1 MICPR
6 PTTSFSLEHE
16 ICYMIFLFK
25 AEKFKRKK
33 VDTIVSFEKLSE
45 KKGRLEEQEVTSYLS
60 NNLHVIFV
68 I

>member
-6 PTTSFSLEHE
+6 PTTSFSLEYK
-16 ICYMIFLFK
+16 ISYMIFLFK

-33 VDTIVSFEKLSE
+33 VATIVSFEKLSE

-60 NNLHVIFV
+60 KNLHVIFV

>member
-1 MICPR
+1 
-6 PTTSFSLEHE
+6 
-16 ICYMIFLFK
+16 MIFLFK

-33 VDTIVSFEKLSE
+33 VATIVSFEKLSE

-60 NNLHVIFV
+60 KNLHVIFV